1 MDMQWFLER
10 DAFATLLGIR
20 LVEAAPGYAKTAMD
34 LTDRHKNGAGVAHGG
49 AVFSLADLAFA
60 VAANSHGKL
69 SLAVAASISYVK
81 AGTGKTLYAEAR
93 EVSLGGKM
101 ATYAITIT
109 NDAGN
114 TIAAFQGTVY
124 RKDMPYTKE
133 TA

>member
-10 DAFATLLGIR
+10 DPFAGLLGIR

-109 NDAGN
+109 NDAGDAV
-114 TIAAFQGTVY
+114 AAFQGTVY